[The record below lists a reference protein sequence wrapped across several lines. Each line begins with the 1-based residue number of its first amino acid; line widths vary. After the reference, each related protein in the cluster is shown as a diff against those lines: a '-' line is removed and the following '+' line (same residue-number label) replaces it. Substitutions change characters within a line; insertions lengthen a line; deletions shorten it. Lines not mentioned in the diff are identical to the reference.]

1 MKTLKEHFNSFLQKK
16 YIIPLVI
23 SVISFVVMN
32 KTCWCYHNLSG
43 DAFTKI
49 YIIAENP
56 LQIFGLPLISLDS
69 NDLLFPFLIA
79 CMIYILIVTRTQRQM
94 RTGEEYGSSKWADKN
109 EIRKF
114 MDPNPWKNVI
124 LTATE
129 GLTLK
134 DWRIIPFNGRNK
146 NILIVGGP
154 GTGKTRFFVIPNLM
168 QLNSSYVI
176 TDPKGTILPDVGTLL
191 YKKGK
196 YVIKILNLKDF
207 SKSLHYNPLA
217 YVKTELDIL
226 KFSNMLIEATRAP
239 DEKQDFWVKAE
250 RLLYQAVL
258 GLIIFE
264 APLEERTM
272 NTLVEIID
280 ASKTRED
287 EGYMNAVD
295 MLFEDLAERN
305 PNHFAVRQYK
315 EV

>member
-43 DAFTKI
+43 DAFTRI

-56 LQIFGLPLISLDS
+56 LQIFGLPLISFDS

-196 YVIKILNLKDF
+196 YVIKILNLKDY

-217 YVKTELDIL
+217 YVKTELDI
-226 KFSNMLIEATRAP
+226 
-239 DEKQDFWVKAE
+239 
-250 RLLYQAVL
+250 
-258 GLIIFE
+258 
-264 APLEERTM
+264 
-272 NTLVEIID
+272 
-280 ASKTRED
+280 
-287 EGYMNAVD
+287 
-295 MLFEDLAERN
+295 
-305 PNHFAVRQYK
+305 
-315 EV
+315 

>member
-1 MKTLKEHFNSFLQKK
+1 
-16 YIIPLVI
+16 
-23 SVISFVVMN
+23 
-32 KTCWCYHNLSG
+32 
-43 DAFTKI
+43 
-49 YIIAENP
+49 
-56 LQIFGLPLISLDS
+56 
-69 NDLLFPFLIA
+69 
-79 CMIYILIVTRTQRQM
+79 
-94 RTGEEYGSSKWADKN
+94 
-109 EIRKF
+109 

-191 YKKGK
+191 LKKGK

-226 KFSNMLIEATRAP
+226 KFSNMLIETTKAP
-239 DEKQDFWVKAE
+239 DEKQDF
-250 RLLYQAVL
+250 L
-258 GLIIFE
+258 GKG
-264 APLEERTM
+264 RTTALSGGFRTY
-272 NTLVEIID
+272 NL
-280 ASKTRED
+280 
-287 EGYMNAVD
+287 
-295 MLFEDLAERN
+295 
-305 PNHFAVRQYK
+305 
-315 EV
+315 